1 MFTTLAH
8 VLDKSALRV
17 DSSTLYG
24 KGISPARIES
34 RHLFILELIPNIS
47 FTVDFTPWMLI
58 LYY

>member
-8 VLDKSALRV
+8 VLDKSALYR
-17 DSSTLYG
+17 

-34 RHLFILELIPNIS
+34 RHLFILELIPNLYFI
-47 FTVDFTPWMLI
+47 VDFIPWMLI